1 MTDMLYTITLN
12 PALDYVLSAH
22 TAGNDPACRADN
34 AAFLPGGKGINVS
47 LMLRRLGVPS
57 VPAGICAG
65 TAGRCLLD
73 KLEQAGLAPDFVHLH
88 PDAATDAGTRIN
100 IKLRETH
107 PDGTSVLREINTA
120 GCTVT
125 PDALEELAA
134 RLSRRLQPGDRLVLA
149 GSIPPGLGSG
159 AYVRLLTLLRPDA
172 AKAADTYAGNPPV
185 SFAADTAGAG
195 MAALLPLHP
204 WLIKPNRAELAELS
218 GMDISDSRAA
228 VRAARLLQAA
238 GARHVLVTLGADG
251 MLLVPARAAKSD
263 GLGDCCLQ
271 TDAIPG
277 RALSSAGAGD
287 ASLAGFLAAY
297 LRGWKPEKALRYAA
311 ACGAAAA
318 FSAGGMGSRADTDR
332 LYALSALTVPEV
344 RRLPL

>member
-1 MTDMLYTITLN
+1 MLYTITLN

-73 KLEQAGLAPDFVHLH
+73 KLEQAGLTPDFVHLH

-125 PDALEELAA
+125 PDALEALAA

-149 GSIPPGLGSG
+149 GSIPPGLGNG
-159 AYVRLLTLLRPDA
+159 AYVRLLALLRTDA
-172 AKAADTYAGNPPV
+172 AEKAENPPV

-195 MAALLPLHP
+195 MTALLPLHP

-218 GMDISDSRAA
+218 GMDIPDSRAA

-251 MLLVPARAAKSD
+251 MLLVPARAAESD
-263 GLGDCCLQ
+263 GLGDSCLQ
-271 TDAIPG
+271 TDAVPG

-297 LRGWKPEKALRYAA
+297 LRGWKPEKILRYAA

>member
-1 MTDMLYTITLN
+1 MLYTITLN

-73 KLEQAGLAPDFVHLH
+73 KLEQAGLTPDFVHLH

-125 PDALEELAA
+125 PDALEALAA

-149 GSIPPGLGSG
+149 GSIPPGLGNG
-159 AYVRLLTLLRPDA
+159 AYVRLLALLRTDA
-172 AKAADTYAGNPPV
+172 AEKAENPPV

-218 GMDISDSRAA
+218 GMDIPDSRAA

-251 MLLVPARAAKSD
+251 MLLVPARAAESD
-263 GLGDCCLQ
+263 GLGDSCLQ
-271 TDAIPG
+271 TDAVPG

-297 LRGWKPEKALRYAA
+297 LRGWKPEKILRYAA

>member
-1 MTDMLYTITLN
+1 MLYTITLN

-73 KLEQAGLAPDFVHLH
+73 KLEQAGLTPDFVHLH

-125 PDALEELAA
+125 PDALEALAA

-149 GSIPPGLGSG
+149 GSIPPGLGNG
-159 AYVRLLTLLRPDA
+159 AYVRLLALLRTDA
-172 AKAADTYAGNPPV
+172 AEKAENPPV
-185 SFAADTAGAG
+185 SFAADTAGVG

-218 GMDISDSRAA
+218 GMDIPDSRAA

-251 MLLVPARAAKSD
+251 MLLVPARAAESD
-263 GLGDCCLQ
+263 GLGDSCLQ
-271 TDAIPG
+271 TDAVPG

-297 LRGWKPEKALRYAA
+297 LRGWKPEKILRYAA